1 MANYENKGGLTAFG
15 AAGPVAKVLDSTTRK
30 LTGAEN
36 EGDDSHSQIAARQ
49 AALRALR
56 EDEVP
61 IVVAGA
67 YAVREYTGIYR
78 DTKDLDVFC
87 LRADAERALES
98 LARIG
103 FRTEMTD
110 PLWLAKGFADDGEFV
125 DVIFSSGNGVAEVD
139 ELWFTRSRAAKV
151 LGVPSLIAPVEEI
164 IWSKAFVQERER
176 YDGADVHHLIR
187 FCADFI
193 DWNHLLMR
201 FEPHEEVLL
210 AHLVNYRFAFP
221 GEREKVPRWVL
232 EALIPAM
239 LAEGP
244 VGREK
249 VCRGTLL
256 SRCQYAVDLALG
268 LADARPLEVPAWR
281 AHKMGIDS

>member
-1 MANYENKGGLTAFG
+1 MANYESKSGLAASG
-15 AAGPVAKVLDSTTRK
+15 AGPVPKVLDSTTRRV
-30 LTGAEN
+30 TGAQN
-36 EGDDSHSQIAARQ
+36 EGDASHSQIAARQ

-61 IVVAGA
+61 IIVAGA

-87 LRADAERALES
+87 RRSDAERALAS
-98 LARIG
+98 LKRAG

-110 PLWLAKGFADDGEFV
+110 SLWLGKGYADDGEFV
-125 DVIFSSGNGVAEVD
+125 DVIFSSGNGIAEVD
-139 ELWFTRSRAAKV
+139 EHWFSRAREAKV

-187 FCADFI
+187 FCSEFI
-193 DWNHLLMR
+193 DWNHLMMR
-201 FEPHEEVLL
+201 FEPHQEVLL
-210 AHLVNYRFAFP
+210 AHLVNYRFAVP

-232 EALIPAM
+232 DALIPAT
-239 LAEGP
+239 LADAP
-244 VGREK
+244 AGREM
-249 VCRGTLL
+249 VCRGTLF
-256 SRCQYAVDLALG
+256 SRCQYAVDLSMG

-281 AHKMGIDS
+281 EHKMDKHH